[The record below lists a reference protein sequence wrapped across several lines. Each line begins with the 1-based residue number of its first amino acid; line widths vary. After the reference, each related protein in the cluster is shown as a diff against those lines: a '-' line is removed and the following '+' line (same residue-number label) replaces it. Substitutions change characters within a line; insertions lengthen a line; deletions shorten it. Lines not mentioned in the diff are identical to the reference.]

1 MYAYMH
7 AYTQLKQVTTKVRS
21 SRPVSRGMSTVNS
34 AAGRCNLVIFSVS
47 LCYLAAGDD
56 AVKWRETYMDN
67 IAKML
72 LSSQQTK
79 PDQFITCVHRL
90 HLHFPPIADK

>member
-1 MYAYMH
+1 M
-7 AYTQLKQVTTKVRS
+7 V
-21 SRPVSRGMSTVNS
+21 
-34 AAGRCNLVIFSVS
+34 
-47 LCYLAAGDD
+47 AGDD

>member
-1 MYAYMH
+1 M
-7 AYTQLKQVTTKVRS
+7 LKQGATKAS
-21 SRPVSRGMSTVNS
+21 SIKTSVN
-34 AAGRCNLVIFSVS
+34 GKQCCS

-72 LSSQQTK
+72 LSGQQTK